1 MIHLSTEQRQ
11 AVTAPGNVLVR
22 AGAGSGKTAVLSAR
36 ILHLLDRGTA
46 PEQIVAVTYT
56 DAAAAELR
64 RRVRDAWVAQGHPA
78 EALQGSV
85 IGTVHHL
92 ASLIARAHPLES
104 GAPLRLDMLDEAASA
119 LWHAAHLPRA
129 LAQLSPTLVGALP
142 PELRDPWL
150 LHLLADPERAQAGL
164 DAGIPT
170 GIREQPDHAAAVET
184 LRALFGQV
192 HPVLQSWRADQGVG
206 TFVDL
211 ERWALR
217 ALAFPQ
223 VRTWCAA
230 RWTHLFLDEAQDAN
244 PVQWQL
250 LQGLWHPDAALTAVG
265 DAQQGIYGFR
275 GADVR
280 VLGDIRQAILAR
292 GGQEII
298 LDTTYRMSPK
308 LLEPLNGAL
317 TRVMPAPTR
326 QRAGAVPFV
335 PLRPGRSDSNHPPL
349 FEIIVTEGE
358 HAGQRAQDEARTLAR
373 RVAQL
378 LQDQTPVRDPATGK
392 SRPARPGD
400 VAVLLRS
407 RTHQVAYVAALRAEG
422 VPCAPVGG
430 HELYRRPE
438 VLDAAAFLQF
448 LADPTDDLAL
458 LAVLRG
464 PGVGLPDAHWFTLW
478 SARTAPS
485 LWERVQADSAC
496 AQFVSWISA
505 FLTRRAAYS
514 AARLVWAALGRS
526 GALQVH
532 AAQADGTERLAN
544 LQVFMAQLRTWAQAG
559 DRDVVQAA
567 ARLRPLLAGGHASPE
582 ALGPVTDAVQVLT
595 IHAAKGLE
603 FPIVVLPHLRHEP
616 RGPVPAL
623 LLNPDQGVG
632 LALPGRPSAALQRL
646 RTEQQGRER
655 LEAERVRYV
664 ALTRAADHL
673 LIGLQATR
681 GQLPT
686 VRTYAAAFAAA
697 GAVWIQEASAAAEG
711 AASRGLDSVSLTLP
725 ATLPITALRAYQ
737 ACPRQ
742 FMLRYA
748 QGAALSPLGSR
759 TREQAVSAGDIGTA
773 VHLALWRDW
782 DAAKLRDFARG
793 WDVTA
798 QREAWT
804 LITQFRQ
811 HAAFAEVQHREQREL
826 PIRLSVGPLI
836 LQGQVDAYS
845 PTDSLVWDFK
855 TDRVIEPER
864 HLLQVAAYAQYLGA
878 RRAALAYLRQG
889 VLHEFTSE
897 QLHQGQQEL
906 RAIADKIAGHA
917 FNPIPS
923 VQVCPTCPFRAL
935 CPATVQGVVGHA
947 AA

>member
-1 MIHLSTEQRQ
+1 MIRLSDEQHQ

-36 ILHLLDRGTA
+36 ILHLLNRGTA

-64 RRVRDAWVAQGHPA
+64 RRVRDAWVAQGRPA
-78 EALQGSV
+78 AALQGSV

-129 LAQLSPTLVGALP
+129 LAQLSPSLVGALP

-150 LHLLADPERAQAGL
+150 LHLLADPVRAQAGL
-164 DAGIPT
+164 SLKTSPE
-170 GIREQPDHAAAVET
+170 IREQPDYAAALET

-192 HPVLQSWRADQGVG
+192 QPILQSWRADQGVG
-206 TFVDL
+206 TFADL
-211 ERWALR
+211 ELWALR

-223 VRTWCAA
+223 VRAWCAA
-230 RWTHLFLDEAQDAN
+230 RWRHLLLDEVQDIS

-250 LQGLWHPDAALTAVG
+250 LQGLWHPDASLTAVG

-280 VLGDIRQAILAR
+280 VLGEIRQAILTHS
-292 GGQEII
+292 GQEIT
-298 LDTTYRMSPK
+298 LDTTYRLAPG
-308 LLEPLNGAL
+308 LLASLNGAL

-326 QRAGAVPFV
+326 QRADAVPFV
-335 PLRPGRSDSNHPPL
+335 PLRPGRSDSNQPI
-349 FEIIVTEGE
+349 FEVIVTEGE

-378 LQDQTPVRDPATGK
+378 LQDQPPVRDPATGK

-430 HELYRRPE
+430 RELYRRPE

-526 GALQVH
+526 GALGQPAGFHGSV
-532 AAQADGTERLAN
+532 AALG
-544 LQVFMAQLRTWAQAG
+544 
-559 DRDVVQAA
+559 
-567 ARLRPLLAGGHASPE
+567 AGG
-582 ALGPVTDAVQVLT
+582 
-595 IHAAKGLE
+595 
-603 FPIVVLPHLRHEP
+603 
-616 RGPVPAL
+616 
-623 LLNPDQGVG
+623 
-632 LALPGRPSAALQRL
+632 
-646 RTEQQGRER
+646 
-655 LEAERVRYV
+655 
-664 ALTRAADHL
+664 
-673 LIGLQATR
+673 
-681 GQLPT
+681 
-686 VRTYAAAFAAA
+686 
-697 GAVWIQEASAAAEG
+697 
-711 AASRGLDSVSLTLP
+711 
-725 ATLPITALRAYQ
+725 
-737 ACPRQ
+737 
-742 FMLRYA
+742 
-748 QGAALSPLGSR
+748 
-759 TREQAVSAGDIGTA
+759 
-773 VHLALWRDW
+773 
-782 DAAKLRDFARG
+782 
-793 WDVTA
+793 
-798 QREAWT
+798 
-804 LITQFRQ
+804 
-811 HAAFAEVQHREQREL
+811 
-826 PIRLSVGPLI
+826 
-836 LQGQVDAYS
+836 
-845 PTDSLVWDFK
+845 
-855 TDRVIEPER
+855 
-864 HLLQVAAYAQYLGA
+864 
-878 RRAALAYLRQG
+878 
-889 VLHEFTSE
+889 
-897 QLHQGQQEL
+897 
-906 RAIADKIAGHA
+906 
-917 FNPIPS
+917 
-923 VQVCPTCPFRAL
+923 
-935 CPATVQGVVGHA
+935 
-947 AA
+947 